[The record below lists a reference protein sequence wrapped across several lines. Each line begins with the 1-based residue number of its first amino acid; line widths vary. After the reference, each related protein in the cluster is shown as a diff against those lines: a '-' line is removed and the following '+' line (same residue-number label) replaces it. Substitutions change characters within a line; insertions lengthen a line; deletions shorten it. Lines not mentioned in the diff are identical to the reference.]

1 MNSTARKKA
10 RAKLVAVAN
19 AVLNV
24 NTRNKVKICRLNA
37 NERLCLADRFETLAA
52 QLRLSAA
59 ILDGRKI
66 KPATRPQARADALY
80 LRQARN

>member
-10 RAKLVAVAN
+10 RAKLIAAAN
-19 AVLNV
+19 SVLDGNIKCIAAHH
-24 NTRNKVKICRLNA
+24 RWGVK
-37 NERLCLADRFETLAA
+37 ERLEWASNYEAWAA

-59 ILDGRKI
+59 VLEGRKI
-66 KPATRPQARADALY
+66 KPAARPQARVDALY